1 MASTITSVAEI
12 CAEAKRASRTLA
24 TLGSD
29 VKNRALDDIADAL
42 IDHTSEILEA
52 NARDLEAGRESGLS
66 DALMDRL
73 RLDAQRVAA
82 GRRGRANDRRGCPTR
97 SVR

>member
-52 NARDLEAGRESGLS
+52 NARDLDAGRESGLS

-73 RLDAQRVAA
+73 RLDAQRVAHD
-82 GRRGRANDRRGCPTR
+82 RRGRANDCAAPRPGR
-97 SVR
+97 